1 MQKFKLLRFCF
12 PNILNFEYLRD
23 DIRHA
28 REIIKY
34 SLDDKKYIRRV
45 SLQLAFMP
53 FHGEGEEE
61 GGPVRKCSSCS
72 SKFFPFN
79 RDTN

>member
-12 PNILNFEYLRD
+12 PNILNFKYLRD

-28 REIIKY
+28 REMIRY
-34 SLDDKKYIRRV
+34 SSDDKKYTQSQFTV
-45 SLQLAFMP
+45 TFYA

-61 GGPVRKCSSCS
+61 GGPVRKCSSS